1 VSSDS
6 SSDKTDSHVT
16 LPRRSSP
23 AEPGSPESSSPES
36 AEKHTE
42 ERLRFI
48 KHKGHA
54 IFVVDLS
61 HCNSKEMLFQLEQ
74 IRAIV
79 ARHAPGSM
87 LILADFTGAEIDRKV
102 ATRAKEILVLDR
114 PYVKK
119 SAWVGTES
127 LPHVFYENFKS
138 FSQRDLPTFK
148 TREEAM
154 EWLVTE

>member
-1 VSSDS
+1 MISDDDTVSEIR
-6 SSDKTDSHVT
+6 
-16 LPRRSSP
+16 L
-23 AEPGSPESSSPES
+23 
-36 AEKHTE
+36 

-54 IFVVDLS
+54 IFLLDFS
-61 HCNSKEMLFQLEQ
+61 HCGPKELLLLDQVKAAVE
-74 IRAIV
+74 
-79 ARHAPGSM
+79 RHEPGSV
-87 LILADFTGAEIDRKV
+87 LTLADFTGATVDKKV
-102 ATRAKEILVLDR
+102 ATRMKEVLVLDR

-138 FSQRDLPTFK
+138 FSARDFPAFK

-154 EWLVTE
+154 EWLVE

>member
-1 VSSDS
+1 MMSD
-6 SSDKTDSHVT
+6 DTD
-16 LPRRSSP
+16 
-23 AEPGSPESSSPES
+23 PGVR
-36 AEKHTE
+36 E

-54 IFVVDLS
+54 IFIIDFS
-61 HCNSKEMLFQLEQ
+61 HCGGKEMILLLDQV
-74 IRAIV
+74 RAHV
-79 ARHAPGSM
+79 ARHAPGSV
-87 LILADFTGAEIDRKV
+87 LTLADFTGAEVDKNV
-102 ATRAKEILVLDR
+102 ATRIKEVLTLDR

-138 FSQRDLPTFK
+138 FSQRDFPAFK

-154 EWLVTE
+154 DWLVTD